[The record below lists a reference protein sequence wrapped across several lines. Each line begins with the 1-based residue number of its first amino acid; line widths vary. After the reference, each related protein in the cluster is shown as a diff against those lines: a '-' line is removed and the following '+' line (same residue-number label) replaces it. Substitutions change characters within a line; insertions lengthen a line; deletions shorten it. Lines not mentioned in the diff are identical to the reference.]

1 MPEAGKGKGA
11 SFRMRTVREEAT
23 SPIGPVEDSSS
34 RSACNPSKPRHK
46 KSGKKNLC
54 I

>member
-1 MPEAGKGKGA
+1 MKGIGSVPVPFFLMNAGSGIGKGA

-34 RSACNPSKPRHK
+34 
-46 KSGKKNLC
+46 
-54 I
+54 